1 MQVILFVLI
10 IGILVFL
17 IIKKV
22 SLQFVF
28 ILGSFLFV
36 VLFKRNVS
44 LFIDV
49 LLITLRNSKTWQLI
63 GAVLLM
69 LLFNDILRKTERLQ
83 LLIDSIKE
91 LVKSIKLV
99 VVFIPALMGFLP
111 MLGGA
116 MISAPLVREVLNDY
130 NVTNEKKTLIN
141 YWYRHIWEYILPLYP
156 GIILASGLLNIDLSK
171 LILHQAPI
179 TLLAMATGVLF
190 LFDLKDKNPKKISK
204 YSKHISKKPKNF
216 DYKLKKKILSKKLK
230 DHYKKLKK
238 ETIFNLLT
246 GLLPILAVIVAVAV
260 FKINIIIVLTIVITI
275 LLITFKKYI
284 PGIYRDFD
292 YKKYLSM
299 FFIVFGLMLFK
310 DSFIESGAV
319 NVLPEYLISNNV
331 PNIIIIALIPLV
343 AGLMTGITHA
353 AVGISFPI
361 IMPFLFPETGIN
373 MGSVVLAFMA
383 GFAGVLLSPIH
394 VCLAITKDYFNAD
407 SKKLY
412 KSLFPAV
419 LIMLVG
425 AFALYFL
432 YQ

>member
-1 MQVILFVLI
+1 MQVIFFVLI

-22 SLQFVF
+22 GLQFVF

-36 VLFKRNVS
+36 IFFEKNFLLFFN
-44 LFIDV
+44 
-49 LLITLRNSKTWQLI
+49 LILSTLKDSKTWQLI
-63 GAVLLM
+63 GSVLLM

-91 LVKSIKLV
+91 LVKSIKLIV
-99 VVFIPALMGFLP
+99 AFIPALVGFLP

-116 MISAPLVREVLNDY
+116 MISAPLVDEVLNDY

-156 GIILASGLLNIDLSK
+156 GIILASGLLNIDLSE
-171 LILHQAPI
+171 LILHQIPM
-179 TLLAMATGVLF
+179 TLLAMTTGVLF
-190 LFDLKDKNPKKISK
+190 LFDLKDKNPEKISE
-204 YSKHISKKPKNF
+204 YSKHISKKPENF
-216 DYKLKKKILSKKLK
+216 DYKLKKKILSKKPK
-230 DHYKKLKK
+230 NHYKKLKK
-238 ETIFNLLT
+238 ETIFNLLI
-246 GLLPILAVIVAVAV
+246 GLLPILAVIVAVVV

-284 PGIYRDFD
+284 PEFYKDFD
-292 YKKYLSM
+292 FKKYLSM

-310 DSFIESGAV
+310 DSFINSGAV
-319 NVLPEYLISNNV
+319 NILPEYLISINV
-331 PNIIIIALIPLV
+331 PNIIIIAVIPLI
-343 AGLMTGITHA
+343 AGLMTGVTHA
-353 AVGISFPI
+353 EVGISFPI
-361 IMPFLFPETGIN
+361 IMPFLVNQSGIN
-373 MGSVVLAFMA
+373 IGNVVFAFVA
-383 GFAGVLLSPIH
+383 GFAGVLLSPVH

-412 KSLFPAV
+412 KLLVPAV
-419 LIMLVG
+419 LIMLAG

>member
-22 SLQFVF
+22 GLQFVF

-36 VLFKRNVS
+36 IFFEKNFLLFFN
-44 LFIDV
+44 
-49 LLITLRNSKTWQLI
+49 LILSTLKNSKTWQLI

-83 LLIDSIKE
+83 LLIDSIKK
-91 LVKSIKLV
+91 LVKSIKLIV
-99 VVFIPALMGFLP
+99 AFIPALVGFLP

-116 MISAPLVREVLNDY
+116 MISAPLVGEVLNDY
-130 NVTNEKKTLIN
+130 NITNEKKTLIN

-156 GIILASGLLNIDLSK
+156 GLILASGLLNIDLSK

-179 TLLAMATGVLF
+179 TLLAMAVGVLF
-190 LFDLKDKNPKKISK
+190 LFDLRDKNPKNPSK
-204 YSKHISKKPKNF
+204 YSKHIFKKQKDFNYNP
-216 DYKLKKKILSKKLK
+216 KKKILSKKIK
-230 DHYKKLKK
+230 NYYKKSKK
-238 ETIFNLLT
+238 ETIFDLLV

-260 FKINIIIVLTIVITI
+260 FKINIVIVLTIVIAI
-275 LLITFKKYI
+275 LLIIFKKYI
-284 PGIYRDFD
+284 PEIYKDFD
-292 YKKYLSM
+292 FKKYLSM

-319 NVLPEYLISNNV
+319 NILPEYLISINV
-331 PNIIIIALIPLV
+331 PNIIIIAVIPLV

-361 IMPFLFPETGIN
+361 IMPFLVNQGGIN
-373 MGSVVLAFMA
+373 MGNVVLAFVA
-383 GFAGVLLSPIH
+383 GFAGVLLSPVH
-394 VCLAITKDYFNAD
+394 VCLAITKDYFKAD

-412 KSLFPAV
+412 KLLIPAV
-419 LIMLVG
+419 LIILAG
-425 AFALYFL
+425 AFALHFL

>member
-28 ILGSFLFV
+28 ILGSFLFII
-36 VLFKRNVS
+36 FFEKNFS
-44 LFIDV
+44 LFFN
-49 LLITLRNSKTWQLI
+49 LILSTLKNSKTWQLI

-69 LLFNDILRKTERLQ
+69 LLFNDILKKTERLQ

-91 LVKSIKLV
+91 LVKSIKLI

-171 LILHQAPI
+171 LILHQAPV

-230 DHYKKLKK
+230 NHYNKLKK

-246 GLLPILAVIVAVAV
+246 GLLPILAVIVGVTI
-260 FKINIIIVLTIVITI
+260 FKINIIIVLAIVITA
-275 LLITFKKYI
+275 LLILFKDYI
-284 PGIYRDFD
+284 PEIHRDFD

-299 FFIVFGLMLFK
+299 LVLVFGLMLFK

-383 GFAGVLLSPIH
+383 GFAGVLLSPVH
-394 VCLAITKDYFNAD
+394 VCLAITKDYFKAD

-419 LIMLVG
+419 LIMLAG